1 MEQRVCVRC
10 GKGLPSMSKMTEEK
24 VPAPETE
31 KFGWAGR
38 VTGPE
43 EMTVAMCLQCQI
55 VRSEDRKRPP
65 V

>member
-1 MEQRVCVRC
+1 
-10 GKGLPSMSKMTEEK
+10 MSKMTEEK

-55 VRSEDRKRPP
+55 VRSEDRKRPL

>member
-10 GKGLPSMSKMTEEK
+10 GQSLPGMSKMTEEK
-24 VPAPETE
+24 VTTPEAE
-31 KFGWAGR
+31 KFGWIGR

-43 EMTVAMCLQCQI
+43 EVTVAMCLQCQI
-55 VRSEDRKRPP
+55 ARSEDRKRPL